1 LAEKYGEAQET
12 IEELSATAAEEIDR
26 RQQDIDSLNAA
37 LCEKTSS
44 LANTSK
50 RLQVIIRVC
59 MLLWMDASLIFHLQD
74 LSRLYDTLVLQHSEL
89 VDQRSDGLQNGE
101 EEL

>member
-37 LCEKTSS
+37 LCDKTSS

-59 MLLWMDASLIFHLQD
+59 MLLMDG
-74 LSRLYDTLVLQHSEL
+74 RLPHISFTGFKSFVRHTCSSALGTGGSKVRWFAEW
-89 VDQRSDGLQNGE
+89 
-101 EEL
+101 